1 MTSSRHDVAAAINPQ
16 TKMMETSLNAMPIN
30 LA

>member
-1 MTSSRHDVAAAINPQ
+1 MTSSRHNSATAINRQ
-16 TKMMETSLNAMPIN
+16 ADTLEMSVDAMPIN